1 MKTADERMIE
11 IYGAYFHKPDWDR
24 FTNIFPDSQASKVY
38 KQIKEMQAEIDKL
51 TQNKPQEWLK
61 ELREIQ
67 NFIVSH
73 YNATD
78 CRNPVLKNTLIE
90 KENE

>member
-11 IYGAYFHKPDWDR
+11 IYGAYFDKPSWDK
-24 FTNIFPDSQASKVY
+24 FVKNFPNTTAAKIY
-38 KQIKEMQAEIDKL
+38 KQIKEMQAEIDIL

-73 YNATD
+73 YNATEY
-78 CRNPVLKNTLIE
+78 RNKVGKNTLIE
-90 KENE
+90 KEKE